1 MQIPKRAKILLF
13 LLVAFTAAIVLVFP
27 VDKGKAAES
36 LLQKGR
42 IAIEAK
48 NTDAI
53 MPLVSLYYSDNLGLS
68 YASLKGA
75 FEYVFSQ
82 FNNLRVD
89 YRIAGFTPGKDTS
102 IADILVWASGAGAA
116 GTIDLIGSETAP
128 EPVSILFKRD
138 LFKTKVIG
146 SCWPHRKSGLSGLH
160 GLPGLY

>member
-1 MQIPKRAKILLF
+1 MHIPKRLKILLF
-13 LLVAFTAAIVLVFP
+13 LLIACTAVTVLVFP
-27 VDKGKAAES
+27 FDKKRASES

-42 IAIEAK
+42 TAIEAR

-53 MPLVSLYYSDNLGLS
+53 MPLVSLYYRDNIGLS

-89 YRIAGFTPGKDTS
+89 YRIARFSAGKDTS
-102 IADILVWASGAGAA
+102 IADILVWASGSGVA
-116 GTIDLIGSETAP
+116 GTTDLVGRETAP

-138 LFKTKVIG
+138 MLKWKIIG
-146 SCWPHRKSGLSGLH
+146 SSWPRRKSGLQ
-160 GLPGLY
+160 GLPGL